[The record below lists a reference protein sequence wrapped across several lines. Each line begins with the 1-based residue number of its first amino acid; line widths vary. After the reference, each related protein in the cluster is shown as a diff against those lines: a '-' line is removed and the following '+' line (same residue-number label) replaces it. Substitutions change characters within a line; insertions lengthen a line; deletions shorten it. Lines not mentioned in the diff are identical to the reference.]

1 MRFEGTHCLPWSSV
15 SDWVILSQKCG
26 RHGTLREEVQPD
38 GEAAS
43 FNVRFVTIEAECAVR
58 LPQWRCSS
66 CGPVALCPASFG
78 CYAATPTRPSV
89 FFDEMLLQLGQLL
102 RLQAPYASKA
112 AAKAF
117 GSLHERNGSDCKP
130 TTWREFGAGHFG
142 SLDAWLQRG
151 EGLGIKE
158 IATGVLSEGTS
169 RTKAAIAA
177 ALHRRSSL
185 KYVAHE
191 SYVPH

>member
-1 MRFEGTHCLPWSSV
+1 M
-15 SDWVILSQKCG
+15 
-26 RHGTLREEVQPD
+26 
-38 GEAAS
+38 
-43 FNVRFVTIEAECAVR
+43 R

-130 TTWREFGAGHFG
+130 SMWREFGAALQHFG

-151 EGLGIKE
+151 EGLGISE
-158 IATGVLSEGTS
+158 IVPGLLPDVSS
-169 RTKAAIAA
+169 RIQAAIAP
-177 ALHRRSSL
+177 ALH
-185 KYVAHE
+185 E
-191 SYVPH
+191 